1 MVARWWLLLLGLAAD
16 VLQVGGQ
23 RAPDTTGFISIDC
36 GLSEQSSYVDDLTKL
51 LLSSDAGFTDAGTN
65 YDVSARYTNLLY
77 RRFLTVRSFPSSVDG
92 RSCYTLPSA
101 VPGTSKYM
109 VRAAFKYGDYDG
121 LNKLPIFDLYLGVN
135 LWRTVNITDAGLVQ
149 IAEAIVVIP
158 EDRVQVCM
166 VNIGSGTPFIST
178 LDLRPLKNSLY
189 PQANAT
195 QGLSMIFTGNF
206 GASDV
211 IRYPNDPYDRLWV
224 PWWSVVLW
232 SGVFGHG
239 NFQGDQDGKFEVPA
253 VVMKTA
259 ITPFNPSD
267 NISCSSQARRFNVGY
282 NNHLSMSNY
291 EPSYLKLGY
300 NNIEPVQFF
309 NQYNVTISRAPN
321 STLPPIINAC
331 EFFSTMST
339 ANVGTNAH
347 DDLPFSPV
355 LLLLLQ
361 TQCLSA
367 SAMIAI
373 KAKYQVKKN
382 WEGDPCSPKTLVWHG
397 LNCSYPISLPPR
409 ITSVN
414 MSFGGLGGDISS
426 YFAKLK
432 AIQYLDLSHN
442 ELTGFIPNELSQLHS
457 LVVL

>member
-51 LLSSDAGFTDAGTN
+51 LLSSDAGFTDAGTNYDVSARSDAGFTDAGTN

-211 IRYPNDPYDRLWV
+211 IRHYFTLYFAELHILN
-224 PWWSVVLW
+224 
-232 SGVFGHG
+232 
-239 NFQGDQDGKFEVPA
+239 
-253 VVMKTA
+253 
-259 ITPFNPSD
+259 
-267 NISCSSQARRFNVGY
+267 SSQARRFNVGY

-347 DDLPFSPV
+347 D
-355 LLLLLQ
+355 
-361 TQCLSA
+361 A

-409 ITSVN
+409 ITSV
-414 MSFGGLGGDISS
+414 
-426 YFAKLK
+426 
-432 AIQYLDLSHN
+432 
-442 ELTGFIPNELSQLHS
+442 
-457 LVVL
+457 

>member
-1 MVARWWLLLLGLAAD
+1 MLWLSAEYVFVTTLVEHTVCPSVLRLGGGWEQMVARWWLLLLGLAAD

-224 PWWSVVLW
+224 PW
-232 SGVFGHG
+232 
-239 NFQGDQDGKFEVPA
+239 
-253 VVMKTA
+253 
-259 ITPFNPSD
+259 
-267 NISCSSQARRFNVGY
+267 CSQARRFNVGY

-347 DDLPFSPV
+347 D
-355 LLLLLQ
+355 
-361 TQCLSA
+361 A

-432 AIQYLDLSHN
+432 AIQYL
-442 ELTGFIPNELSQLHS
+442 
-457 LVVL
+457 